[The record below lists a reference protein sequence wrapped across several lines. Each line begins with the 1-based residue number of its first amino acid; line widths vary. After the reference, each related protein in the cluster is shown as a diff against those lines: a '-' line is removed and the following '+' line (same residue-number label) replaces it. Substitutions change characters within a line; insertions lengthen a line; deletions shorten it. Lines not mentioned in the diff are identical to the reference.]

1 MNHDK
6 QCHWQCEGPNFGRK
20 SLQRRRPVRFSSF
33 RDPSLHR
40 LIISGGC
47 ERLLRDSKPRG
58 RCGEDCA
65 TGGFCE
71 ADNLLEQSW
80 HWRDHCQG
88 WFHLLDH
95 SLFFYIFSPVKVLFT
110 FFTKLNSYLFPRL
123 GAGRPQT
130 DHSDHSQPVCLAGMK
145 SSSLHSAFKK
155 YISNSILEYH
165 LKQIKK
171 QIGPDV
177 EL

>member
-1 MNHDK
+1 MK
-6 QCHWQCEGPNFGRK
+6 IAPQAASVRPTTSSS
-20 SLQRRRPVRFSSF
+20 SL
-33 RDPSLHR
+33 DTDA
-40 LIISGGC
+40 IIAKVDFIFLTIPC
-47 ERLLRDSKPRG
+47 
-58 RCGEDCA
+58 
-65 TGGFCE
+65 
-71 ADNLLEQSW
+71 
-80 HWRDHCQG
+80 
-88 WFHLLDH
+88 
-95 SLFFYIFSPVKVLFT
+95 FFLYFFPAKVLFT

-165 LKQIKK
+165 LKHWQR

-177 EL
+177 ELQGVPKKRTFRAVLLLLIFCPKTATFAKSANL